1 MVCKD
6 DVLDALD
13 DRWQTTVQVAATVER
28 TTPRPRS
35 HEAQV
40 WQALDRLR
48 AEGLAERCSCG
59 GAAMWRRVRWA
70 RCPTSAGCARAGGS
84 ATTTPRG
91 ASWGRSAGG

>member
-1 MVCKD
+1 MVYKG
-6 DVLDALD
+6 DVLDALT
-13 DRWQTTVQVAATVER
+13 DRWQTTVQVASKVER

-40 WQALDRLR
+40 WQALAKLQ

-70 RCPTSAGCARAGGS
+70 RCPTSAGCAKDAGY
-84 ATTTPRG
+84 ATTTQ
-91 ASWGRSAGG
+91 